1 MSKPHNVAV
10 LVGSLRKDSVSLMLS
25 KALMEC
31 APPNLKL
38 THVEIG
44 KLPLY
49 IIQMKTSVPHLHGL
63 NFVRDKYQRRP
74 SVCNTR
80 I

>member
-49 IIQMKTSVPHLHGL
+49 NPDEDFSP
-63 NFVRDKYQRRP
+63 P
-74 SVCNTR
+74 SAWTQFR
-80 I
+80 AR